1 MSEIAS
7 MGGFSFGERESRALM
22 ESYWGRVSEDQRVAS
37 LRLAWQDLWAKASL
51 YLPKDDMKMIG
62 EAFVFSSVAHGK
74 QRRHTGEPYI
84 IHTVSVAA
92 ILSSMEIDRE
102 TIVASLLH
110 DVLED
115 TATTPQQLSEKFG
128 EDVVILV
135 DGVTKLGKL
144 QFKSV

>member
-1 MSEIAS
+1 MNTENKGTAANVRSAHMSEIAS

-115 TATTPQQLSEKFG
+115 TADVYKRQLLL
-128 EDVVILV
+128 IAQML
-135 DGVTKLGKL
+135 
-144 QFKSV
+144 